1 MGQMSI
7 FINSEKEFLGE
18 LARRIVPESASCN
31 EREREEMFRIIEEAI
46 AGRGKKVARQL
57 SLFLYLLRL
66 LFKIRRGKEDDL
78 LGWFQNGPIP
88 ILRKGFWGLK
98 TLIYLGY
105 YGRPEVGPTIRYQP
119 SFQGNE
125 YLSKRI

>member
-1 MGQMSI
+1 MPI
-7 FINSEKEFLGE
+7 LTNSEKKFLGK
-18 LARRIVPESASCN
+18 LAARIVPESASCG
-31 EREREEMFRIIEEAI
+31 EREREEMLKIIEETI
-46 AGRGKKVARQL
+46 ASRGKRVERQL
-57 SLFLYLLRL
+57 RLFLYALRL

-78 LGWFQNGPIP
+78 LEWFQNGPIP

-105 YGRPEVGPTIRYQP
+105 YGRPEVGPTIHYQP

-125 YLSKRI
+125 HLSKRI